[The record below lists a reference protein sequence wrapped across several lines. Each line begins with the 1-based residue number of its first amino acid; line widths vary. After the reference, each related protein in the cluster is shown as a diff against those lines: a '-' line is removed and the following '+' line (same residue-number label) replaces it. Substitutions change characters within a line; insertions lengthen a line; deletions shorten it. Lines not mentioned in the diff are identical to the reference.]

1 MKKFFYL
8 FAFLTLVMFTSCNSD
23 DDYESKQSFTAV
35 LNNRAVNGTDV
46 MFSQSNAT
54 IELNYNNSTI
64 QITSDFKDVDGQT
77 YKINTPAMPM
87 SIAATGIYA
96 FSSSSVSGNAD
107 ISGINGFI
115 DLNNYTMW
123 YTLGTNGG
131 SSVYTTTHLY
141 YTNTTTVITNV
152 DGNTYSHPQS
162 GYLFSIDSKGE
173 TGIFQIGNFI
183 PDTNG
188 SVQATVIQF
197 DGITVTP
204 TTTGYIFTAEEA
216 ESSSHKGI
224 YTITNLNIIVDN
236 QGQHMSGS
244 FKVGN
249 HTFTVDGKT
258 WGN

>member
-152 DGNTYSHPQS
+152 DGNTYFPPAIR
-162 GYLFSIDSKGE
+162 L
-173 TGIFQIGNFI
+173 
-183 PDTNG
+183 
-188 SVQATVIQF
+188 SVL
-197 DGITVTP
+197 
-204 TTTGYIFTAEEA
+204 YR
-216 ESSSHKGI
+216 
-224 YTITNLNIIVDN
+224 
-236 QGQHMSGS
+236 
-244 FKVGN
+244 
-249 HTFTVDGKT
+249 
-258 WGN
+258 